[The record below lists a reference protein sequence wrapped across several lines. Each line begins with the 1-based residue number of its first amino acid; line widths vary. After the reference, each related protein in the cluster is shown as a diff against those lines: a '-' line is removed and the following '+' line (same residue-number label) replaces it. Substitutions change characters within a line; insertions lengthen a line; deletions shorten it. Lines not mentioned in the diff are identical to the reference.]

1 MLRYLRMGNK
11 RTKMIWWALI
21 VVTVVTFVGG
31 FVFLFGAGLDST
43 TRAKMSGS
51 VGTVNGE
58 KISRE
63 EYAAALEEQ
72 RATYM
77 RQYDTQPTE
86 QDQRVIEL
94 QAWRGLVSEYLMND
108 EAHKMGLGATDRE
121 VVLTMRS
128 NPPSMV
134 IMQPAFQ
141 TDGKFDPAKYQ
152 SALANPNISW
162 GPFEAM
168 ARAQIPM
175 RKLQERL
182 ISSLKVSEAELR
194 EAYRDQAERVSATV
208 LQVPADMSAKVNPP
222 SDADLQKTYD
232 QYKSRF
238 VTGPRTQLE
247 VLSIPRRYSDEEL
260 RQAREMAA
268 SLADRARKGED
279 FAQLAKDYSEGPGAD
294 KGGVIDQVLPLNQLG
309 PDLGTKL
316 MALPVGGI
324 TDPVQDAGRFLVF
337 KVIERVASGANGAVS
352 GFRLAQ
358 IVVKAKPGD
367 AETTEQRAQA
377 EAIRDRATKI
387 GLGKAAAEK
396 GLATRKTEPFDYNN
410 PPQSLFTVPQAPEWA
425 IAQKV
430 GAVSP
435 VMEGVDEYLIAQV
448 AEQQAAG
455 PAPRAAITEPLRQIS
470 ELVARVEAS
479 KPKSDSVSALL
490 KAGRSIEDVARVTG
504 AMTYKADMTR
514 AQPDPRLTA
523 SDDIIGAL
531 FAAKPGQVVGPYRA
545 LNGWYFARL
554 DNKATF
560 APMPFDSVRNQ
571 ISSQILQQR
580 QRSFMNGYMADMRAK
595 AKVEDLRDV
604 Q

>member
-11 RTKMIWWALI
+11 RTKMVWWFLI

-31 FVFLFGAGLDST
+31 FVFLFGAGLDSSQ
-43 TRAKMSGS
+43 RARMSGS
-51 VGTVNGE
+51 IGMVNGE

-63 EYAAALEEQ
+63 EYNSALEEQ
-72 RATYM
+72 RATYV
-77 RQYDTQPTE
+77 RQYNTQPTE

-94 QAWRGLVSEYLMND
+94 QAWRGLVSEHLMNE
-108 EAHKMGLGATDRE
+108 EAHRAGLGATDRE
-121 VVLTMRS
+121 VVLAMRS
-128 NPPSMV
+128 NPPAIV
-134 IMQPAFQ
+134 ITQPIFQ

-152 SALANPNISW
+152 SALANPNVNWS
-162 GPFEAM
+162 PFENL

-182 ISSLKVSEAELR
+182 ISSLKISEAELR
-194 EAYRDQAERVSATV
+194 EIYRDQAERASATV
-208 LQVPADMSAKVNPP
+208 LQVPGNMMAKVNPP

-247 VLSIPRRYSDEEL
+247 VLSIPRHYSDEEL

-294 KGGVIDQVLPLNQLG
+294 KGGVIDQVLPLQQLG
-309 PDLGTKL
+309 PDLGPKL

-337 KVIERVASGANGAVS
+337 KVIEKVASGPNGAVT

-358 IVVKAKPGD
+358 IVVKTKPGD
-367 AETTEQRAQA
+367 AETTEQLAQA
-377 EAIRDRATKI
+377 QKIRERATRI

-410 PPQSLFTVPQAPEWA
+410 PPQSLFMTPQAPEWA
-425 IAQKV
+425 ITQKV

-435 VMEGVDEYLIAQV
+435 VFEGVDEYVIAQV
-448 AEQQAAG
+448 ADQHAAG
-455 PAPRAAITEPLRQIS
+455 PAPRASITEPLRQIS
-470 ELVARVEAS
+470 ELVARVEAN
-479 KPKSDSVSALL
+479 KPKADSVAALL
-490 KAGRSIEDVARVTG
+490 KAGRSIEDVAKATG
-504 AMTYKADMTR
+504 AMSYKADMTR
-514 AQPDPRLTA
+514 AQPDPRLSA
-523 SDDIIGAL
+523 SDEIIGAL
-531 FAAKPGQVVGPYRA
+531 FAARPGQVVGPYRA

-554 DNKATF
+554 DSKASF

-595 AKVEDLRDV
+595 AKVQDLRDV